1 MSANELTVES
11 LLRAHAP
18 HAPEGLRARVL
29 EGAPVAKARLGLPP
43 RRLALVALPVACG
56 LAVAAAL
63 VHGAVRSGDHAN
75 SPAQGGAGLAASVT
89 TAESLHS
96 FDSARAA
103 VKQHGSASSAAAGAL
118 AIASSRLAHTD
129 ASLQIR
135 VGDTDALSAAT
146 TRATR
151 IATSLG
157 GYAKSVQYSSP
168 QTGGGAATIDLRVP
182 AQNVKAAIARLSGLG
197 TIVSQQ
203 LSVTD
208 LQDRFKTQSAQI
220 AQLHRRVA
228 ALLKAIADSSLPE
241 AQRVLLRIQLAEA
254 KRAVAQRTNA
264 RQGTLAAG
272 ATARIELVIGT
283 EKAIVP
289 VSHRGRLDRMLHSA
303 VGFLALEA
311 MIALY
316 VLIVVSP
323 LALAAAL
330 VWLWRRRSVDRLL
343 AA

>member
-18 HAPEGLRARVL
+18 HAPDGLRARVL
-29 EGAPVAKARLGLPP
+29 EHAPAARTRFGLPP
-43 RRLALVALPVACG
+43 RRLALVALPAACG

-63 VHGAVRSGDHAN
+63 VHGAVHSGTRTETAPLAAVGAATATPAPAT
-75 SPAQGGAGLAASVT
+75 PAQVGAPAQLEHGPSV
-89 TAESLHS
+89 
-96 FDSARAA
+96 R
-103 VKQHGSASSAAAGAL
+103 KAL
-118 AIASSRLAHTD
+118 GPTIASGRLAHTD

-135 VGDTDALSAAT
+135 VGDTDSLSAAT
-146 TRATR
+146 SKATR

-157 GYAKSVQYSSP
+157 GYAKSVQYRTP
-168 QTGGGAATIDLRVP
+168 QSGGGAATLDLRIP
-182 AQNVKAAIARLSGLG
+182 AQNVKAAISRLSGLG

-208 LQDRFKTQSAQI
+208 LQGRLETQSAQI
-220 AQLHRRVA
+220 AQLHRRVT
-228 ALLKAIADSSLPE
+228 ALRKALADPALPA

-254 KRAVAQRTNA
+254 KRALAQRTHA
-264 RQGTLAAG
+264 QQGTLTAG
-272 ATARIELVIGT
+272 ATAHIALVIGT
-283 EKAIVP
+283 EKAIAP
-289 VSHRGRLDRMLHSA
+289 VSHRGRLGRMLHSA

-316 VLIVVSP
+316 ALIVISP
-323 LALAAAL
+323 LALVAAL

>member
-29 EGAPVAKARLGLPP
+29 EGAPVARTRLSLPP
-43 RRLALVALPVACG
+43 RRLALVALPAACG

-63 VHGAVRSGDHAN
+63 VHGVVRSGDHAN
-75 SPAQGGAGLAASVT
+75 SSAQGGSGSAASVT

-264 RQGTLAAG
+264 RRGTLAAG

-283 EKAIVP
+283 EKAIAP

-303 VGFLALEA
+303 VDFLALEA

-323 LALAAAL
+323 LALVAAL